1 MFISKLSTELKRGTP
16 LILSWKVR
24 SVFTFGNN
32 RECHNYASWKRMRVS
47 KVLTTS
53 TPSAPPAFWL
63 DEEDQQQV
71 VGLNIKDGRGGIRG
85 ELDTN
90 AALLLQ
96 PQIATNN
103 QCRAC
108 RVWYDEGWRVNVAFP
123 AFHQREPIT
132 VEQVHEPI
140 FGDTPATSVS

>member
-1 MFISKLSTELKRGTP
+1 M
-16 LILSWKVR
+16 
-24 SVFTFGNN
+24 
-32 RECHNYASWKRMRVS
+32 
-47 KVLTTS
+47 
-53 TPSAPPAFWL
+53 
-63 DEEDQQQV
+63 
-71 VGLNIKDGRGGIRG
+71 VGAALGG

-108 RVWYDEGWRVNVAFP
+108 RVWYDEGWRVDVAFP

-140 FGDTPATSVS
+140 FGRYTGNECVVDVAQGHRPVCLLVQNEIDTITDASG

>member
-1 MFISKLSTELKRGTP
+1 M
-16 LILSWKVR
+16 
-24 SVFTFGNN
+24 
-32 RECHNYASWKRMRVS
+32 
-47 KVLTTS
+47 
-53 TPSAPPAFWL
+53 
-63 DEEDQQQV
+63 
-71 VGLNIKDGRGGIRG
+71 VGAAWG

-96 PQIATNN
+96 PQIDSN

-140 FGDTPATSVS
+140 FGRYTGNECVVDVGSKGHRPVCLLVQNEIDTITDASG

>member
-1 MFISKLSTELKRGTP
+1 MK
-16 LILSWKVR
+16 
-24 SVFTFGNN
+24 
-32 RECHNYASWKRMRVS
+32 
-47 KVLTTS
+47 
-53 TPSAPPAFWL
+53 
-63 DEEDQQQV
+63 EDQQQV

-140 FGDTPATSVS
+140 FGRYTGNECVVDVGSRGTAPVCLLVQNEIDTITDASG

>member
-1 MFISKLSTELKRGTP
+1 M
-16 LILSWKVR
+16 
-24 SVFTFGNN
+24 
-32 RECHNYASWKRMRVS
+32 
-47 KVLTTS
+47 
-53 TPSAPPAFWL
+53 
-63 DEEDQQQV
+63 
-71 VGLNIKDGRGGIRG
+71 VGAAGG

-140 FGDTPATSVS
+140 FGRYTGNECVVDVGSKGHRPVCLLVQNEIDTITDASG